1 MTAAEAVRPSLSTL
15 PAGTPRPRAVALV
28 LHGGAE
34 YGADVVRP
42 WRLAYLR
49 MVPVARAV
57 HAAGARHGLEVR
69 LLRNRVRGW
78 NEPDR
83 HPVEDARWA
92 LDTIRAE
99 RPGVPVVLI
108 GHSMGGRVALR
119 VCDDEAVSGA
129 CAFAPWTPDGE
140 PVEPVAGRTVV
151 IAHGVHD
158 RVTNPGDSYRY
169 AQRADAHAAR
179 LARFDVVAESHALMR
194 RPLVWNRLACEFA
207 VQTTG
212 LVPEEGILPR
222 AFAHDAPSRWRR
234 LL

>member
-1 MTAAEAVRPSLSTL
+1 MTAAEGPRPSLFTF
-15 PAGTPRPRAVALV
+15 PARTSRPRAVALV

-34 YGADVVRP
+34 YGAEVVRP

-57 HAAGARHGLEVR
+57 SAAGARHGLEVR
-69 LLRNRVRGW
+69 LLRNRLRGW

-83 HPVEDARWA
+83 HPVQDARWA
-92 LDTIRAE
+92 LETIRAE
-99 RPGVPVVLI
+99 RPELPVVVV

-119 VCDDEAVSGA
+119 VCGDEAVVGA
-129 CAFAPWTPDGE
+129 CAFAPWTPEDE
-140 PVEPVAGRTVV
+140 PVEHVAGRTVV

-158 RVTNPGDSYRY
+158 TVTGPGDSYRY
-169 AQRADAHAAR
+169 ARRADAHAAR
-179 LARFDVVAESHALMR
+179 LARFEVVAESHALMR
-194 RPLVWNRLACEFA
+194 RPLVWNRLAADFA
-207 VQTTG
+207 TQVTG

-234 LL
+234 ML